1 MKYSARLIKENEL
14 KGLLELYKHLNEDEP
29 YLMCDDNLNK
39 IWKDILSDPNLFY
52 IVIEDDGRLVSS
64 CTLAIIKNLTRG
76 AKPYSIIE
84 NVVTHK
90 EYRNKGL
97 GKKVLQKAIQISE
110 ERGCYKVMLLSGRKD
125 ENVLGFYE
133 RAGFERGVK
142 TGFIKKLKTV

>member
-1 MKYSARLIKENEL
+1 MKNTARLIKENEL
-14 KGLLELYKHLNEDEP
+14 KELLDLYKHLNEDDP
-29 YLMCDDNLNK
+29 YLLLDDNLNK
-39 IWKDILSDPNLFY
+39 LWKDIMNDPNLFY

-97 GKKVLQKAIQISE
+97 GKKVLQKAIQISK
-110 ERGCYKVMLLSGRKD
+110 ERGCYKVMLLTGRKD
-125 ENVLGFYE
+125 EKVLQYYE

-142 TGFIKKLKTV
+142 TGFIKKL